1 MMNSSENKLKIDTT
15 LLREKNILIKDEVEK
30 IINILDKS
38 QSDMNE
44 LSKYWISDKSDK
56 VISEFKNY
64 SNKYSD
70 IKNMLN
76 SIVKYVETVACE
88 YDENEELTKIDIEE
102 YLSF

>member
-38 QSDMNE
+38 QTDMNE

-56 VISEFKNY
+56 VFSEFKNY

-76 SIVKYVETVACE
+76 SIVKYVEAIACE